1 MDCISF
7 FFIGLIV
14 LIGILQSIDW
24 IREKM
29 LDNKISSAASKG
41 ELSEYRR
48 LLGIRHKRVTNISQ
62 ANNNSQSDLDYIEA
76 MVVLDAAENGV
87 FFPDGHKVFERL
99 DKRNYYDDM
108 ETFIDDMDYFDE
120 DFYDEDDY
128 FDELAERTGHDN

>member
-14 LIGILQSIDW
+14 LIGISQSIDW

-29 LDNKISSAASKG
+29 LDNKISSVASKG

-48 LLGIRHKRVTNISQ
+48 LLGIRHKRVANISQ

-87 FFPDGHKVFERL
+87 FFPNGHKVFERL
-99 DKRNYYDDM
+99 DKRNYYDD
-108 ETFIDDMDYFDE
+108 IDYFDE

-128 FDELAERTGHDN
+128 FDEFAERTGHDN